1 MGMLHTSECKY
12 FYDMSILF
20 SIIHWYWWLLY
31 RYDFVNI
38 YDGED
43 EFAAQIASLTGILPN
58 PVESSGNTIF
68 INFLSDYDT
77 GETGFRIGYEAGEFI
92 RTNKYQTLYICMYVF
107 NLSILIQ
114 M

>member
-1 MGMLHTSECKY
+1 M
-12 FYDMSILF
+12 
-20 SIIHWYWWLLY
+20 LY

-92 RTNKYQTLYICMYVF
+92 RTNKYQTLYIYIYIYIQSF
-107 NLSILIQ
+107 NLNTNINFSCQLRGSMWSKQTSIAKRCYSR
-114 M
+114 